1 MQNDELIWCVVNKH
15 FCAFKKKTDKEDMCR
30 NVYNVTGKCNRV
42 SCPLANSHYATVLEQ
57 QGKLY
62 LCLKT
67 VERAHLPSRLWEKL
81 KLPQSLREAKRFVQ
95 LRMHNEYPK
104 HQVQRCIRRLIRL
117 KQMLHR
123 MRRLEL
129 KPKEKLEG
137 VKKKTERREA
147 AREKKALRAA
157 HIEDVIEDELLKRL
171 HQGVYG
177 NLYEEHR
184 MSAEAKQQQEE
195 PEVTE
200 EKAAESG
207 SIRFEAAADAEEEEP
222 LPSAS
227 DFASDSDLESDEFS
241 FSDSD
246 FDSELE
252 GKEGEKEA
260 EEEES
265 EDENEVSVE
274 DIPPMLETSKKR
286 KVSVQKPEDRP
297 AVPVATLRRQAA
309 KRRNTRVRIEYE
321 PEAMAEE
328 M

>member
-1 MQNDELIWCVVNKH
+1 MQNDELIWSVVNKH

-30 NVYNVTGKCNRV
+30 NLHNVTGKCNRV
-42 SCPLANSHYATVLEQ
+42 SCPLANSLYATVLEQ

-62 LCLKT
+62 LYLKT
-67 VERAHLPSRLWEKL
+67 AERAHLPSRLWEKL
-81 KLPQSLREAKRFVQ
+81 KLPRSLKEAKHFVRI
-95 LRMHNEYPK
+95 RMQNEYPK
-104 HQVQRCIRRLIRL
+104 HQIQRCLRRLIRL
-117 KQMLHR
+117 RQMLDR

-129 KPKEKLEG
+129 KPREKLEG

-184 MSAEAKQQQEE
+184 MPAEAEQQQED

-200 EKAAESG
+200 EKAAEAG
-207 SIRFEAAADAEEEEP
+207 SIRFEAAAEAEEEP
-222 LPSAS
+222 QPSAS
-227 DFASDSDLESDEFS
+227 DLGSDSDLESEDFS
-241 FSDSD
+241 FSDLDLESD
-246 FDSELE
+246 LE
-252 GKEGEKEA
+252 GEKGEKEA

-265 EDENEVSVE
+265 EVENEVSLE
-274 DIPPMLETSKKR
+274 DIQPVVESSKKR
-286 KVSVQKPEDRP
+286 RASLQKAEDRP
-297 AVPVATLRRQAA
+297 PVPVATLRRQAA